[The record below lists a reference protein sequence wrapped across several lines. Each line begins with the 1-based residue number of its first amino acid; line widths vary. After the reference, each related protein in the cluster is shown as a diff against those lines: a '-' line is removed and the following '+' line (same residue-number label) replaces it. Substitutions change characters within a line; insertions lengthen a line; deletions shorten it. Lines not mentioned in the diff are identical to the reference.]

1 MKVVVVKKNKES
13 NERMV
18 SRFTKLVNSSRKLM
32 TIRDRRYFKKEA
44 PQGKVRAAAIAR
56 EKYRAVRNKQ
66 RFH

>member
-1 MKVVVVKKNKES
+1 MKVAVVKKNKES

-18 SRFTKLVNSSRKLM
+18 ARFTKLVNASRKLLV
-32 TIRDRRYFKKEA
+32 IREGRYFKKDKTK
-44 PQGKVRAAAIAR
+44 GKVRASAIAR